1 MHFSTDFGWYS
12 IHLGIVHLEQG
23 GGGGGGGGCLN
34 KQNLLISMTKVICQ
48 QSPRMRQKSFT
59 YNWDFIFQIAAF

>member
-23 GGGGGGGGCLN
+23 GGEGGG
-34 KQNLLISMTKVICQ
+34 
-48 QSPRMRQKSFT
+48 F
-59 YNWDFIFQIAAF
+59 A

>member
-23 GGGGGGGGCLN
+23 GGGGGGGGLLKQTKSVN
-34 KQNLLISMTKVICQ
+34 KHDKGYLSTVPKNETKKFYI
-48 QSPRMRQKSFT
+48 
-59 YNWDFIFQIAAF
+59 